1 MWTFFKIINFIW
13 LLSSTRMWAT
23 TYLPILPLMMVINVL
38 MILCLSMLPIKI
50 EFTKKKGWVFLVF
63 VLIAVWNTWC
73 AGYKISIFTLLGYF
87 PAIILIMLPV
97 SYLKDLLNFTTK
109 WYAIL
114 LIPGLLLY
122 WVILFV
128 DLPSF
133 GQFIHPVYKPF
144 DNYIFYIKNTFD
156 HGTIARF
163 NAFFLEPGH
172 QALLS
177 TFMLIA
183 NRFRI
188 KECKWSIILLLS
200 VIFSF
205 SLAGYLLLFLG
216 FVLLKINSIG
226 KAIAVATVTA
236 LLIIGG
242 RTYLGEDN
250 SLNVL
255 ILERLEK
262 DDSQGI
268 KGNNRFAGDTDF
280 VFERS
285 LESGEAWFGIS
296 DKVNMDLILGAGY
309 KIYVIQYGIIGA
321 LLALFFYIS
330 LIPPNPDYRY
340 TLAFLIV
347 LTTCFLQR
355 AYPDWYSWLFPYITG
370 IYTAKASDN
379 NEFET
384 PE

>member
-23 TYLPILPLMMVINVL
+23 TYLPILPLMMVIDVL
-38 MILCLSMLPIKI
+38 MLLCLSMLPIKI

-114 LIPGLLLY
+114 LIPAIILY
-122 WVILFV
+122 WILLFV
-128 DLPSF
+128 KLPSF

-144 DNYIFYIKNTFD
+144 LNYIFYIKTTFEYD
-156 HGTIARF
+156 TIPRF

-177 TFMLIA
+177 TFMMIA
-183 NRFRI
+183 NRFRF
-188 KECKWSIILLLS
+188 KECKWLIVMLVS
-200 VIFSF
+200 VMFSF
-205 SLAGYLLLFLG
+205 SLAGYLLLFVG
-216 FVLLKINSIG
+216 FVLLKINSLG
-226 KAIAVATVTA
+226 KAIAVATVTV
-236 LLIIGG
+236 LLFIGA

-250 SLNVL
+250 SINKL
-255 ILERLEK
+255 IFERLER
-262 DDSQGI
+262 DESQGI
-268 KGNNRFAGDTDF
+268 KGNNRFSGDTDF
-280 VFERS
+280 VYERS
-285 LESGEAWFGIS
+285 LESGEAWFGLS
-296 DKVNMDLILGAGY
+296 HKVNMDLILGAGY
-309 KIYVIQYGIIGA
+309 KIFVIQYGIIGVI
-321 LLALFFYIS
+321 LALCFYIS

-340 TLAFLIV
+340 TISFLVVLAL
-347 LTTCFLQR
+347 CFMQR
-355 AYPDWYSWLFPYITG
+355 SYPDWYSWLFPYITG
-370 IYTAKASDN
+370 IYTIKASD
-379 NEFET
+379 T
-384 PE
+384 PKLESAE